1 MKKIFLITG
10 SIIFIAIFFGM
21 ILFLEELIRKE
32 LFTPTYQE
40 LEKQFAQKD
49 IIRCIQ
55 SIDREVYHLSLMTR
69 DWAQRNEL
77 YNFIEK
83 YDHDFA
89 ASSLDM
95 DNLSGLGI
103 DLVFIISNKGQI
115 IVEKIYDEE
124 SESEITL
131 PATSAKLFS
140 QTHTFKNLLQGDNH
154 QASGIIVTGRGPL
167 IIAASTILPSSG
179 QGVPRGILI
188 MGRFMSEKV
197 VKELKEQTLVS
208 FSVTVPDFSNYPEKE
223 LAGLRQEKGV
233 FITSDD
239 NTNLIGKAIFYDI
252 YEKSSLLITATQS
265 RDIYNQG
272 LLFSKTSANIITF
285 FFALFCIMGVS
296 FFFFYRY
303 KRNIQ
308 HEKTEALVIEKTQ
321 ELTSLSSQL
330 HALSE
335 ASTEG
340 LMLLEDGY
348 CIAMNK
354 QTQKMFG
361 YSQGE
366 FDTHPTIELVIEE
379 ERERVKKL
387 IAENIEGFYETIG
400 LRKDLTT
407 FPLLVHGKSVLYNNI
422 NLRAVALKDL
432 TARRQAEV
440 EKQILEDK
448 LQRSQKMESIG
459 ILAGS
464 VAHDLNN
471 ILSGVVTYPELV
483 LMKLEKNS
491 TCRQPLEA
499 IIASGKQAAAV
510 VADLLT
516 LARGIALVMVPID
529 INQLIS
535 GYLNSAEFNVLATR
549 YNNVKIQTH
558 FTDNI
563 PNVAGSVIHINK
575 VIMNLITNSVEAIS
589 GHDNCT
595 ISISTTVVDIL
606 ENSLKLEYGKYVV
619 VDIADNGSGIPPADL
634 DHIFEPFYSRKVK
647 GRSGTGLGLTIVWNT
662 LQDHKGTVTVK
673 SDQHGTCFTL
683 YFPVNEH
690 ELLITQDKI
699 EINTIKGN
707 NESILVV
714 DDNKQQL
721 DIANKILI
729 ALNYTVYLANSGE
742 EALEFLE
749 RHKVDLVV
757 LDMIMEPGISGYET
771 YLKAIELYPGLRAL
785 IASGFS
791 VSEEVEKAKKLGVSA
806 FIRKPYSIA
815 QIGSAIQTI
824 LAKN

>member
-1 MKKIFLITG
+1 
-10 SIIFIAIFFGM
+10 
-21 ILFLEELIRKE
+21 
-32 LFTPTYQE
+32 
-40 LEKQFAQKD
+40 
-49 IIRCIQ
+49 
-55 SIDREVYHLSLMTR
+55 
-69 DWAQRNEL
+69 
-77 YNFIEK
+77 
-83 YDHDFA
+83 
-89 ASSLDM
+89 
-95 DNLSGLGI
+95 
-103 DLVFIISNKGQI
+103 
-115 IVEKIYDEE
+115 
-124 SESEITL
+124 
-131 PATSAKLFS
+131 
-140 QTHTFKNLLQGDNH
+140 
-154 QASGIIVTGRGPL
+154 
-167 IIAASTILPSSG
+167 
-179 QGVPRGILI
+179 
-188 MGRFMSEKV
+188 
-197 VKELKEQTLVS
+197 
-208 FSVTVPDFSNYPEKE
+208 
-223 LAGLRQEKGV
+223 
-233 FITSDD
+233 
-239 NTNLIGKAIFYDI
+239 
-252 YEKSSLLITATQS
+252 
-265 RDIYNQG
+265 
-272 LLFSKTSANIITF
+272 
-285 FFALFCIMGVS
+285 MGVS